1 MKRFLLFGVVLAIL
15 AGYALIAAGS
25 TDVMELDSD
34 KASANTEGQQKDDET
49 TKTMPN
55 VIGMTAE
62 EAQSTLKSANIQITK
77 WVYNQ
82 SVIKDKVPS
91 DHTIN
96 SLGNRSNGAPSDKK
110 VWTVIGQNIAQGE
123 RVDDGVILTVD
134 LKVINSENNLKFHTI
149 MNEDNSGAN
158 AFVKEHKGELVE
170 FVGTVVAWEG
180 TYIVDIAIVGW
191 DDKQE
196 YVSEF
201 FYLDNCHNM
210 TLYMQDL
217 NTFKPGATY
226 HIVGRIEGY
235 DETENKGI
243 ILTLVGLDY
252 LSK

>member
-1 MKRFLLFGVVLAIL
+1 
-15 AGYALIAAGS
+15 
-25 TDVMELDSD
+25 MELDSD